1 MEVLRFISQYSYWAY
16 LVVGGALLVVIVL
29 FLKKFK
35 TMMTFV
41 NGLQSGISTIQANL
55 LVMEE
60 KEKIVERKLKPK
72 INLLVKLTK
81 YFIFYRLI
89 KEAYKHDPS
98 TKGIKGFVR
107 SAVSTNREIH
117 RARVI
122 NQIIK

>member
-16 LVVGGALLVVIVL
+16 LVAGGALLVVIAV

-35 TMMTFV
+35 RMMNFA

-89 KEAYKHDPS
+89 KEVYKRDPNA
-98 TKGIKGFVR
+98 KGVKGFVK
-107 SAVSTNREIH
+107 SAVATNREIH

-122 NQIIK
+122 NRIIK